1 MLARMETSE
10 AALLGREW
18 TALHRDCEASE
29 RSALWIKLGAVALT
43 AMAVALSF
51 DAVLTIVLVGVLW
64 VQEAIVRTGQSRLVD
79 RLLYVEGL
87 LRDPMASPRA
97 VCQLYSD
104 CWRSTSRLRRGPRWR
119 FRMPCWSLCCWRCL
133 PSGEAPAAAPPRCR
147 RRSIMR

>member
-79 RLLYVEGL
+79 RLLHVEGL

-104 CWRSTSRLRRGPRWR
+104 WLATRPGP
-119 FRMPCWSLCCWRCL
+119 MGLL
-133 PSGEAPAAAPPRCR
+133 AEYLAAAARPTVAFPYAVLVVVLLAL
-147 RRSIMR
+147 SAVG